1 MIMIFFFSM
10 DKTKICPAAQLDTT
24 ALRRDGG
31 VEQGLRPPRVED
43 FAESK
48 EVDRGSSIAED
59 LIK

>member
-1 MIMIFFFSM
+1 MIMIFFFFRL
-10 DKTKICPAAQLDTT
+10 DKTKICPAAQLDST

-48 EVDRGSSIAED
+48 EVDRGAGPQSP
-59 LIK
+59 KT